1 MLTDIFTFLDEV
13 WTGRDYFADDDCRR
27 RAMNALGRMLV
38 AVDGSPPALAAVDL
52 ALRVAVLPRR
62 SAVRFVGVAESAT
75 GASVPAHAALEDAAI
90 RAAAVNVEATCTLR
104 EDADVADALLDEA
117 RSSAASALV
126 MGTYGHADPTPA
138 PLGRLTLQL
147 LRRSLCPVLVAQPGA
162 RGSGTFAR
170 ILCAFDGSPAARRAF
185 DGAVAIAAER
195 GAELHVLSVVQ
206 LDDVYASRYES
217 DGYDPG
223 GTIGALYTVAQAPL
237 TALADDARALGV
249 SVNVRIAG
257 GADVAATII
266 GRAAQFSCDLSVIG
280 THGRRGFERELLG
293 STAEAVIRTTR
304 LPVLAFRE
312 PLARRGD
319 MPAAGAPQRRAW
331 RPIRSRR

>member
-1 MLTDIFTFLDEV
+1 
-13 WTGRDYFADDDCRR
+13 
-27 RAMNALGRMLV
+27 MNALGRMLV

-52 ALRVAVLPRR
+52 ALRVAASPRR
-62 SAVRFVGVAESAT
+62 SPVRFVGVTESAAN
-75 GASVPAHAALEDAAI
+75 ASVPAHAALEEAAI
-90 RAAAVNVEATCTLR
+90 RAAAINVEATCTLR

-117 RSSAASALV
+117 RSCAASALV
-126 MGTYGHADPTPA
+126 VGTHGHGDALRA
-138 PLGRLTLQL
+138 PLGSRTLQL
-147 LRRSLCPVLVAQPGA
+147 LRRSLCPVLVAHPAA
-162 RGSGTFAR
+162 RGAGTFAR

-223 GTIGALYTVAQAPL
+223 GTIGALYTVAHAPL
-237 TALADDARALGV
+237 AALADDARALGV

-266 GRAAQFSCDLSVIG
+266 GRAAQFSCDLIVLG
-280 THGRRGFERELLG
+280 THGRRGVEREMLG
-293 STAEAVIRTTR
+293 STAEAVIRAAR

-319 MPAAGAPQRRAW
+319 LPAAGVPQRTAW
-331 RPIRSRR
+331 RPSRSVS